1 VLALL
6 LAQADQSPQSSLPTI
21 LFMVGSFFAIFYFLV
36 MRPQAKQA
44 NEQKAF
50 LDKLTKADEVLVG
63 NGIVGKVDKVVGEL
77 VFVEVS
83 SNVKLR
89 VLKAQVSPYKPA
101 PVPEAKSEPEKPAP
115 TATETKK

>member
-6 LAQADQSPQSSLPTI
+6 LAQADQTPQSSLPTI

-50 LDKLTKADEVLVG
+50 LDKLTKGDEVLAG
-63 NGIVGKVDKVVGEL
+63 NGIIGKVDKVVGEI
-77 VFVEVS
+77 VFLEVAN
-83 SNVKLR
+83 NVKLR
-89 VLKAQVSPYKPA
+89 VLKSQISVYKPA
-101 PVPEAKSEPEKPAP
+101 PEKAEPEKPAAP
-115 TATETKK
+115 APEARK